1 MKNKKKSILGILIVI
16 LILVIAITVVCF
28 AVIKNKEKG
37 KEQQVQENEK
47 VEEFVQILDDGTKLN
62 TSKKLQETKI
72 ISGLKIQNIQLTDKN
87 GQSVLVAD
95 VTNESGKDTDIT
107 LLDIILYDKE
117 GNEIVTIPGIISPM
131 KVGETRQLSAGI
143 TSDYANAY
151 DFKIVLK

>member
-1 MKNKKKSILGILIVI
+1 MKKLIKNKIIVGILI
-16 LILVIAITVVCF
+16 LILVIAIVIVCF
-28 AVIKNKEKG
+28 AAIKNKEEG
-37 KEQQVQENEK
+37 KEQENKK

-72 ISGLKIQNIQLTDKN
+72 ISGLKIQNIQLTNKN
-87 GQSVLVAD
+87 SQSVLVAD

-107 LLDIILYDKE
+107 LLDIIIYDKA
-117 GNEIVTIPGIISPM
+117 GKEIGTIPGIISPM
-131 KVGETRQLSAGI
+131 KVGETRQLSAGT